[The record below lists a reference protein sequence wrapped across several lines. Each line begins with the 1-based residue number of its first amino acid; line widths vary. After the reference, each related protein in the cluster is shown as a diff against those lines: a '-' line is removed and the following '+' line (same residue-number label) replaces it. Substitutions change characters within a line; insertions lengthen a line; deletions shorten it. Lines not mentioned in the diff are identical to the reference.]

1 MQADRDGA
9 NVTQTR
15 AGAPVTFGMQG
26 QFVIPD
32 FAGQHRAR
40 GYPVRGAV
48 QDAEMFAEPAHRP
61 PAAGEEDLFNVD
73 PNASQKT
80 LEQYQNLNRVNN
92 SNSRERKLQGQA
104 ERR

>member
-1 MQADRDGA
+1 
-9 NVTQTR
+9 
-15 AGAPVTFGMQG
+15 MQG

-61 PAAGEEDLFNVD
+61 PAAGEDDHDHDVEEPPKANCEGGGKDTVD
-73 PNASQKT
+73 DRQRT
-80 LEQYQNLNRVNN
+80 LLDEFRSTKKSKGN
-92 SNSRERKLQGQA
+92 
-104 ERR
+104 